1 MNKKIYLLI
10 IISFLGNSLI
20 AQKKELGNVTIAELK
35 EKFHPIDSSASAAYL
50 IKKGTTKF
58 LLDNDGYWTLETIVN
73 VKIKIYKKEGLKY
86 ANQSVS
92 YYVGGI
98 TKEAVSFS
106 NEATYNLVDNKVVKT
121 KLKSEGVFKEE
132 FNENW
137 SVKKITF
144 PDVKEGSIIEYSYR
158 LITPYITNFNDWYFQ
173 KEIPVD
179 YVNYDI
185 YIPKYFEYRTIITGY
200 EQIESKSEPIMTSQ
214 YGEVK
219 FSFKKNNIPA
229 IKDESFVA
237 NIDNYT
243 SILKLELI
251 SITYPN
257 KPKENIA
264 ITWSDVVKNIY
275 NQSEFGAQLKKDNY
289 FEDDLTALLKDI
301 NSNREKINAIFNY
314 VQNRMSW
321 NKKRGIYCNDG
332 VKKAYQEKTGNI
344 AEINLMLT
352 AMLRYAGLNA
362 NPIVLST
369 RDNGIAIFPTRSSFN
384 YVISAVEID
393 NEIILLDATDKN
405 SLPNVL
411 PIRDLNWNGRI
422 IRKEGSSDEISL
434 IPNFISK
441 EMTNVLVSIKN
452 DGELNGQI
460 SKQYSGYNAFDFRD
474 DFQAMSEESY
484 LEKIEKRYNTE
495 ISDYKI
501 EGKNDLNINVKETYT
516 FKQNNSVEIIGDKMY
531 FSPLLFLTENLN
543 PFLQEKREYPV
554 DFIFSTHERVII
566 KIDIPDNYEVES
578 IPKSISMPFI
588 ENYLS
593 FKLNISTNDKQIQ
606 ILAVNEINSTI
617 IPANYYSELKAYFS
631 ELIKRENEKIVLK
644 KI

>member
-1 MNKKIYLLI
+1 MIKKIVLLVLI
-10 IISFLGNSLI
+10 YFFTNLSF
-20 AQKKELGNVTIAELK
+20 AQKKELGKVTIDELK
-35 EKFHPIDSSASAAYL
+35 EKFHPIDSSATAAYL
-50 IKKGTTKF
+50 IKKGTTRF
-58 LLDNDGYWTLETIVN
+58 LLDADGYWTLETIVN

-92 YYVGGI
+92 YYVGGN
-98 TKEAVSFS
+98 TKEVVSFS
-106 NEATYNLVDNKVVKT
+106 NEATYNLVDNKVIKT
-121 KLKSEGVFKEE
+121 KLKSEGMFKEE

-137 SVKKITF
+137 NVKKITF

-158 LITPYITNFNDWYFQ
+158 LLSPYITNFNDWYFQ

-185 YIPKYFEYRTIITGY
+185 YIPKYFEYRTIVTGF
-200 EQIESKSEPIMTSQ
+200 EQIESKSEPIITSD

-251 SITYPN
+251 SISYPN

-264 ITWSDVVKNIY
+264 ITWSDVVRNIY
-275 NQSEFGAQLKKDNY
+275 NQSEFGTQLKKDNY
-289 FEDDLTALLKDI
+289 FEDDITLLLKDI
-301 NSNREKINAIFNY
+301 ISNREKINTIFNY

-332 VKKAYQEKTGNI
+332 VKKAYQEKTGNT

-405 SLPNVL
+405 SQPNIL

-422 IRKEGSSDEISL
+422 IRKEGTSDEISL

-441 EMTNVLVSIKN
+441 EMTNLLVSI
-452 DGELNGQI
+452 
-460 SKQYSGYNAFDFRD
+460 
-474 DFQAMSEESY
+474 
-484 LEKIEKRYNTE
+484 
-495 ISDYKI
+495 
-501 EGKNDLNINVKETYT
+501 
-516 FKQNNSVEIIGDKMY
+516 
-531 FSPLLFLTENLN
+531 
-543 PFLQEKREYPV
+543 
-554 DFIFSTHERVII
+554 RV
-566 KIDIPDNYEVES
+566 
-578 IPKSISMPFI
+578 M
-588 ENYLS
+588 
-593 FKLNISTNDKQIQ
+593 
-606 ILAVNEINSTI
+606 VN
-617 IPANYYSELKAYFS
+617 
-631 ELIKRENEKIVLK
+631 
-644 KI
+644 

>member
-1 MNKKIYLLI
+1 MIKKIVLFVLI
-10 IISFLGNSLI
+10 YFFTNLSF
-20 AQKKELGNVTIAELK
+20 AQKKELGKVTVDELK
-35 EKFHPIDSSASAAYL
+35 EKFHPIDSSATAAYL
-50 IKKGTTKF
+50 IKKGTTRF
-58 LLDNDGYWTLETIVN
+58 LLDADGYWTLETIVN

-92 YYVGGI
+92 YYVGGN
-98 TKEAVSFS
+98 TKEVVSFS
-106 NEATYNLVDNKVVKT
+106 NEATYNLVDNKVIKT
-121 KLKSEGVFKEE
+121 KLKSEGMFKEE

-137 SVKKITF
+137 NVKKITF

-158 LITPYITNFNDWYFQ
+158 LLSPYITNFNDWYFQ

-185 YIPKYFEYRTIITGY
+185 YIPKYFEYRTIVTGF
-200 EQIESKSEPIMTSQ
+200 EQIESKSEPIITSD

-251 SITYPN
+251 SISYPN

-264 ITWSDVVKNIY
+264 ITWSDVVRNIY
-275 NQSEFGAQLKKDNY
+275 NQSEFGTQLKKDNY
-289 FEDDLTALLKDI
+289 FEDDITLLLKDI
-301 NSNREKINAIFNY
+301 ISNREKINTIFNY

-332 VKKAYQEKTGNI
+332 VKKAYQEKTGNT

-405 SLPNVL
+405 SQPNIL

-422 IRKEGSSDEISL
+422 IRKEGTSDEISL

-441 EMTNVLVSIKN
+441 EMTNLLVSIKS

-474 DFQAMSEESY
+474 DFQALSEESY
-484 LEKIEKRYNTE
+484 LEKIEKKYNTE
-495 ISDYKI
+495 VSDYKI
-501 EGKNDLNINVKETYT
+501 EGKNDLNTNVKETYT
-516 FKQNNSVEIIGDKMY
+516 FKQNNSIEIIGDKMY
-531 FSPLLFLTENLN
+531 FSPLLFLTEKLN
-543 PFLQEKREYPV
+543 PFIQENREYPV
-554 DFIFSTHERVII
+554 DFIFPFQERVIL
-566 KIDIPDNYEVES
+566 KIDIPNEYEVES
-578 IPKSISMPFI
+578 IPKSISMPFT
-588 ENYLS
+588 ENYLN
-593 FKLNISTNDKQIQ
+593 FKLSISSNDKQIQ
-606 ILAVNEINSTI
+606 IMAINEINSTI
-617 IPANYYSELKAYFS
+617 IPAVNYPELKAYFS